1 MQVKKATAIGV
12 LATAAIG
19 IAILLTAVPSERR
32 LKVSLDSRH
41 DPETV
46 RYAHELLDSS
56 VARFLDPDGHDR
68 LEEAL
73 EIRAG
78 TRALDGFRID
88 HDATIATDYH
98 RIAIHQ
104 ARALGLAA
112 LALIFVGGLIGFV
125 LWIGDRRSGWWLG
138 ASTLLVLA
146 FLPTGFAFATSVPL
160 GLALLGL
167 QMTALSTVGRQSVT
181 AMRLRTPEEIT

>member
-19 IAILLTAVPSERR
+19 IAILLTAVPAERR
-32 LKVSLDSRH
+32 LKVSLDDRH

-46 RYAHELLDSS
+46 RYGRELLDSS

-68 LEEAL
+68 LEKAL

-88 HDATIATDYH
+88 HDATIATDFH

-104 ARALGLAA
+104 ARVLGLAA
-112 LALIFVGGLIGFV
+112 LALIFAGGLIGFV

-138 ASTLLVLA
+138 AGPARPRPAGAADDRALDGRPAVGDRDEAADSRGDDLA
-146 FLPTGFAFATSVPL
+146 GPRA
-160 GLALLGL
+160 
-167 QMTALSTVGRQSVT
+167 
-181 AMRLRTPEEIT
+181 